1 MPEHRRVVKSRA
13 TWLVDHRGNSYL
25 GYRCYQAETGSRG
38 SYQGGETLPPGYTQW
53 DSCSLIFEFSIV
65 RPTIVFQW
73 PPPVPFLSTQ
83 WLPGQVSVQ
92 CDREDTVGMTSDAS
106 TRIQ

>member
-1 MPEHRRVVKSRA
+1 MAGGPPRE
-13 TWLVDHRGNSYL
+13 LSYL

-38 SYQGGETLPPGYTQW
+38 SYQDSGTLPQGTTQW
-53 DSCSLIFEFSIV
+53 DSCSLIFEFS
-65 RPTIVFQW
+65 RSSFSG
-73 PPPVPFLSTQ
+73 PPVPSLSTQ

-92 CDREDTVGMTSDAS
+92 CDREDTVGMTSDAL